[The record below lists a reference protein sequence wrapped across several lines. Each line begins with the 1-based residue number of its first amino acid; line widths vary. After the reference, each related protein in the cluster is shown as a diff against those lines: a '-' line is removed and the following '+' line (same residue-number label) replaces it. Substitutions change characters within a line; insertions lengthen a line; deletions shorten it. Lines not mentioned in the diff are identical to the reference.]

1 MRGVEVQGAD
11 IDALWLFDGE
21 RFLRVN
27 GVDVIATPTATWH
40 SRAKAAAM
48 VKTCTYAYS
57 YSGAPNAVIW
67 GPSSTHRDS
76 SVPRA
81 HTPGPRP
88 STMAGVRVSAEVSFY
103 SAISSPS
110 ATPAC
115 RYPSRGG

>member
-48 VKTCTYAYS
+48 AK
-57 YSGAPNAVIW
+57 NM
-67 GPSSTHRDS
+67 HLRLLLQR
-76 SVPRA
+76 RA
-81 HTPGPRP
+81 QRRHMRTQ
-88 STMAGVRVSAEVSFY
+88 
-103 SAISSPS
+103 
-110 ATPAC
+110 
-115 RYPSRGG
+115 